1 MGGIMSIH
9 IFPHILDPEK
19 EMENLFNETQPNLLN
34 TIFDDFQKLQVHK
47 YKTIFI
53 PFSFLI
59 VNTCLSVQHI
69 SMVYTYICAYT
80 YLCAQEEISL
90 LLFGIRIRTLIYKL

>member
-1 MGGIMSIH
+1 MGGITSIH
-9 IFPHILDPEK
+9 ILPHIHNPEK

-59 VNTCLSVQHI
+59 VNTCLSVVQHI
-69 SMVYTYICAYT
+69 SIYICAYT